1 MSSKPGRLA
10 EPAGSPDAPMSLA
23 LSGRLLFLV
32 RVGWLAVAV
41 LSIGLFFASV
51 PSHYDWL
58 INFAEPGL
66 KPTTMRA
73 NLKSVGVS
81 VDFYAVYLISVS
93 AASAVI
99 WVAVSV
105 VIFWRRSDDWMA
117 LFTSLTLLT
126 FAVFFMDAGP
136 ITLAEQHPAMWLPVH
151 LLAIFSS
158 VSFALFLYLFP
169 NGRFVP
175 RWTRWVLIL
184 WAVHEIA
191 YYFFPHSVFN
201 TEKTLPLLDF
211 VIISTFLCVGI
222 GSQLYRYRRVSD
234 PVQRQQTK
242 WVVFGTA
249 TSLLILIGL
258 QLILYSSP
266 TLAQFGSPYSFVLQ
280 AGNYCS
286 MLLIPLSIGVAIVH
300 DRLWDIDIVINRT
313 LVYGALT
320 ASLVLVYLGGV
331 AATQAI
337 FHALTGQEEQPQL
350 AIVASTLV
358 IAAMFTPLRRRIQSF
373 IDRRFYR
380 RKYDARKTLEA
391 FSAELRDETDLD
403 ALSEDLLEAV
413 RETMQPTHVSL
424 WLRPDH
430 PLKDKKKRAAIR
442 ESGHAE

>member
-1 MSSKPGRLA
+1 
-10 EPAGSPDAPMSLA
+10 MSLA
-23 LSGRLLFLV
+23 LSGRLLFLA

-41 LSIGLFFASV
+41 LSIGLFVASV

-66 KPTTMRA
+66 NPTTIRA
-73 NLKSVGVS
+73 NLESVGVS
-81 VDFYAVYLISVS
+81 VDFYAVYLISIP
-93 AASAVI
+93 AASALI

-105 VIFWRRSDDWMA
+105 VIFWRRSDDGMA
-117 LFTSLTLLT
+117 LFTSLALLT

-136 ITLAEQHPAMWLPVH
+136 SALAEQHPAVWLPVQ
-151 LLAIFSS
+151 LLSIFSS
-158 VSFALFLYLFP
+158 VAFALFLYLFP

-175 RWTRWVLIL
+175 RWTRWILIL
-184 WAVHEIA
+184 WVVHEIA

-201 TEKTLPLLDF
+201 TEKSSPLLDF

-222 GSQLYRYRRVSD
+222 GSQVYRYRRVSG

-249 TSLLILIGL
+249 TSLLGLIGL

-280 AGNYCS
+280 AGIYCS
-286 MLLIPLSIGVAIVH
+286 MLLIPMSIGVAIVH

-337 FHALTGQEEQPQL
+337 FHTFTGQEEQPQL

-358 IAAMFTPLRRRIQSF
+358 IAALFTPLRRRIQSF
-373 IDRRFYR
+373 IDQRFYR
-380 RKYDARKTLEA
+380 RKYDARKTLEV
-391 FSAELRDETDLD
+391 FSAELREETDLE

-413 RETMQPTHVSL
+413 RETMQPTHISL

-430 PLKDKKKRAAIR
+430 PSNDKYERADIR
-442 ESGHAE
+442 ESGHA

>member
-1 MSSKPGRLA
+1 
-10 EPAGSPDAPMSLA
+10 MSLA
-23 LSGRLLFLV
+23 LSGRLLLLA

-41 LSIGLFFASV
+41 LSIGLFLASM
-51 PSHYDWL
+51 PSYYDWL

-66 KPTTMRA
+66 EATTIRA

-81 VDFYAVYLISVS
+81 VDFYAVYLILVP

-99 WVAVSV
+99 WIAVGV
-105 VIFWRRSDDWMA
+105 VIFWRKSDDWMA

-126 FAVFFMDAGP
+126 FAVFFMNAGP
-136 ITLAEQHPAMWLPVH
+136 IVLAEQHPSMWLPVH

-158 VSFALFLYLFP
+158 LSFALFLYLFP
-169 NGRFVP
+169 TGRFVP
-175 RWTRWVLIL
+175 RWTRWILIL

-191 YYFFPHSVFN
+191 YYFFPHSILN
-201 TEKTLPLLDF
+201 TDRSLPVLDF

-222 GSQLYRYRRVSD
+222 GSQIYRYRRVSG
-234 PVQRQQTK
+234 PIQRQQTK

-249 TSLLILIGL
+249 TSLLGLIGL
-258 QLILYSSP
+258 ELILFSSP
-266 TLAQFGSPYSFVLQ
+266 TLAQFSSPYSFVLQ
-280 AGNYCS
+280 AGTYCF

-337 FHALTGQEEQPQL
+337 FYTFTGREEQPQL

-358 IAAMFTPLRRRIQSF
+358 IAALFTPLRRRIQSF

-391 FSAELRDETDLD
+391 FSAELREETDLE

-413 RETMQPTHVSL
+413 RETMQPTHLSL

-430 PLKDKKKRAAIR
+430 PLKDKNQRADIR
-442 ESGHAE
+442 S